1 MAMNRSD
8 TNMYRRC
15 FQFSIFIL
23 HRREDFPWR
32 RVSLGDQC
40 TGKKGLGMFWGEK
53 KNLKMRVLKTCM
65 NRYHTNSIGLA
76 MVHNSLEKHT
86 LLITNAC
93 LPVCTISSVF
103 LKHGKNFAVYGA

>member
-1 MAMNRSD
+1 ML
-8 TNMYRRC
+8 
-15 FQFSIFIL
+15 SIFNLYIARKARFSREKGFSWGL
-23 HRREDFPWR
+23 MHR
-32 RVSLGDQC
+32 Q
-40 TGKKGLGMFWGEK
+40 KGAGNVLGEK
-53 KNLKMRVLKTCM
+53 KNLKMRVLKTCV

-93 LPVCTISSVF
+93 LPLCTISSVF